1 MGNTGLNQARWL
13 KNYNEICEYLSVHNC
28 KLNDITETLT
38 FSDGTNIHRWLLAMK
53 KACAGDDSLYKLGGE
68 QKRLLKVLG
77 IDDFMSVTDRN
88 WYLHFNGL
96 LRFYS
101 EHHHL
106 NVPQDAQ
113 CSDGIGLLAWIKLQ
127 RAKYQ
132 RSELPQKYID
142 EFRKYD
148 LMEVLETPLET
159 GMRHAEAY
167 FNEFGNLD
175 ISVDYV
181 SPDGYRLGV
190 WIKTMREK
198 YTGKRGTKQIPD
210 EILDRLNAMGMIWNK
225 QEYVWNENFKRCKA
239 YLEAHGDLEI
249 PDDVP
254 GENGV
259 SLKQWLKNNC
269 WSYTHGKLSEHR
281 AEQIRSLGIVDEEII
296 EAESDPEHT
305 TIRNKMLRIRLTE
318 EENERFFELAK
329 SAGYSSVSE
338 FVRATILG

>member
-1 MGNTGLNQARWL
+1 MANIGLNETRWF
-13 KNYNEICEYLSVHNC
+13 KNYHEICEYLNAHSC
-28 KLNDITETLT
+28 KLNDITKEAT

-53 KACAGDDSLYKLGGE
+53 KACTDDSHYKLGGE
-68 QKRLLKVLG
+68 QKRLLKILG
-77 IDDFMSVTDRN
+77 IDEFMSVTDRH
-88 WYLHFNGL
+88 WYRHFNEL

-101 EHHHL
+101 KNHHL
-106 NVPQDAQ
+106 NIPQDWA
-113 CSDGIGLLAWIKLQ
+113 CSDGISLFSWVRLQ
-127 RAKYQ
+127 RSKYQ
-132 RSELPQKYID
+132 HSELPQKYID

-159 GMRHAEAY
+159 GMRHAEEY
-167 FNEFGNLD
+167 FNEFGSLD

-181 SPDGYRLGV
+181 SLDGYRLGV

-198 YTGKRGTKQIPD
+198 HMGKRGTKQIPD
-210 EILDRLNAMGMIWNK
+210 DILERLDAMGMIWNK
-225 QEYVWNENFKRCKA
+225 QEYIWNENFKRCKA
-239 YLEAHGDLEI
+239 YLETHGDLEI

-259 SLKQWLKNNC
+259 SLKQWFKNNC
-269 WSYTHGKLSEHR
+269 WSYAHGKLSEHR
-281 AEQIRSLGIVDEEII
+281 AEQIRSLGIDEKIM
-296 EAESDPEHT
+296 EAENDPEHT

-318 EENERFFELAK
+318 EEIDRFFELAK